1 MFSSIQKDVTNIRKS
16 QCSPQKDC
24 QVQCSP
30 KDYND
35 RSSQKALKGMMS
47 MGGIKNHPHKWQWP
61 KPAELE
67 VLIAGTGLNSSKLL
81 YLICVDAWISS
92 CLNFLPML
100 AEEIVHSVVTGVS
113 QRFCTPFFSSLIT
126 L

>member
-1 MFSSIQKDVTNIRKS
+1 
-16 QCSPQKDC
+16 
-24 QVQCSP
+24 
-30 KDYND
+30 
-35 RSSQKALKGMMS
+35 MS

-67 VLIAGTGLNSSKLL
+67 VLVAGTGLNSSKLL

-100 AEEIVHSVVTGVS
+100 AEEMVHSVVTGVPRDFVHHYS
-113 QRFCTPFFSSLIT
+113 PPSL
-126 L
+126 LCRMRESGPG